1 MGRDKS
7 PMNLGHKF
15 QWALQGRITILFVL
29 VVFVLFFG
37 IMAQG
42 FFSPISLENIM
53 VSTALFLLLSL
64 GETYVMITG
73 GIDLSVSSML
83 ALSGMVSGVYISSA
97 YHGSGS
103 GIEIT
108 LIGLGM
114 AIAPGLAGGAF
125 NGLIIANLKLNPL
138 IVTLGTWGV
147 FYGLAELIA
156 NGSPVGNLTP
166 FSYTLGNG
174 GPVAGWVV
182 WITLAF
188 VVAFAWIARRTRFG
202 RYIFAVG
209 ANREAVRRAGVNL
222 KRHSVGVYALA
233 GLGAGM
239 AGFLSM
245 AHFQTAS
252 PVAGSD
258 YLLIAVA
265 AVIIGGTPLTGGEGS
280 IWGTVVGALII
291 SVLENGFVM
300 LNVSAFWQLVAV
312 GLTTILAVYFDEV
325 QRHFRIAQAARRDA
339 A

>member
-1 MGRDKS
+1 MDQNTSVRHSGR
-7 PMNLGHKF
+7 KF
-15 QWALQGRITILFVL
+15 QWALRGRVTILFVL
-29 VVFVLFFG
+29 VLFVVFFG
-37 IMAQG
+37 VTARG
-42 FFSPISLENIM
+42 FFTKISLENIM

-64 GETYVMITG
+64 GETYVMISG

-83 ALSGMVSGVYISSA
+83 ALSGMVSGVYISST
-97 YHGSGS
+97 YHGTGPAI
-103 GIEIT
+103 GIT
-108 LIGLGM
+108 LIAL
-114 AIAPGLAGGAF
+114 ALSLVLGLAGGTF

-147 FYGLAELIA
+147 FYGGAELIA

-166 FSYTLGNG
+166 FSYVLGNG
-174 GPVAGWVV
+174 GPLVGWVV

-188 VVAFAWIARRTRFG
+188 VIAYAWIARRTRFG

-222 KRHSVGVYALA
+222 KRQSVGVYALA
-233 GLGAGM
+233 GLGAGA

-300 LNVSAFWQLVAV
+300 LNISAFWQLVAV
-312 GLTTILAVYFDEV
+312 GLTTILAVYFDEI
-325 QRHFRIAQAARRDA
+325 QRHFQIAQAARRNTA
-339 A
+339 